1 MPSRRNAAGLMT
13 RREFVARAAALGLA
27 VSSLGAALV
36 ACGGD
41 AEITPEQTPPD
52 ESPPP

>member
-1 MPSRRNAAGLMT
+1 MASRRDAARLVT
-13 RREFVARAAALGLA
+13 RREFVARAVALGLA
-27 VSSLGAALV
+27 VSSLGAVSA
-36 ACGGD
+36 ACGSD